1 MVDLTKLNVG
11 DVILLRNGTEV
22 NIETIT
28 CNRESIFPFTII
40 GYTNSG
46 QEFAEK
52 YQQNGYFSLSDNPK
66 DIVEITKKSCLLDY
80 CLKIEDD
87 SFGAF

>member
-22 NIETIT
+22 NVEIT
-28 CNRESIFPFTII
+28 SYNKDRIFPFIVM
-40 GYTNSG
+40 GYTNLG
-46 QEFAEK
+46 QEFVEG
-52 YQQNGYFSLSDNPK
+52 YQQNGCFSLSENPK

-87 SFGAF
+87 SFRAF

>member
-11 DVILLRNGTEV
+11 DVILLKNGTEV
-22 NIETIT
+22 NVEIT
-28 CNRESIFPFTII
+28 DYNKDRIFPFVVM
-40 GYTNSG
+40 GYTNLG
-46 QEFAEK
+46 QEFVEG
-52 YQQNGYFSLSDNPK
+52 YQQNGCFSLSENPK

-87 SFGAF
+87 GFGAF

>member
-1 MVDLTKLNVG
+1 MVDLTKLNVE
-11 DVILLRNGTEV
+11 DVVLLRNGTEV
-22 NIETIT
+22 NVETIDYDKD
-28 CNRESIFPFTII
+28 RIFTFMVM
-40 GYTNSG
+40 GYTNLG
-46 QEFAEK
+46 QEFVEE
-52 YQQNGYFSLSDNPK
+52 YQQNGYFSLSENPK

>member
-11 DVILLRNGTEV
+11 DVILLKNGTEV
-22 NIETIT
+22 NVEIT
-28 CNRESIFPFTII
+28 DYNKDRIFPFIVM
-40 GYTNSG
+40 GYTNLG
-46 QEFAEK
+46 QEFVEE
-52 YQQNGYFSLSDNPK
+52 YQQNGYFSFSENPK

>member
-11 DVILLRNGTEV
+11 DVVLLRNGTEV
-22 NIETIT
+22 NVETIDYDKD
-28 CNRESIFPFTII
+28 RIFTFMVM
-40 GYTNSG
+40 GYTNLG
-46 QEFAEK
+46 QEFVEK
-52 YQQNGYFSLSDNPK
+52 YQQNGYFSLSKNPK

>member
-1 MVDLTKLNVG
+1 MVDLTKLNTG
-11 DVILLRNGTEV
+11 DVILLRNGIEV
-22 NIETIT
+22 NVEMAGY
-28 CNRESIFPFTII
+28 NEDRIFPFIVM

-46 QEFAEK
+46 QEFVEE
-52 YQQNGYFSLSDNPK
+52 YQQNGYFSLSENSK

>member
-1 MVDLTKLNVG
+1 MVNLTKLNVG
-11 DVILLRNGTEV
+11 DVVLLRNGTEV
-22 NIETIT
+22 NVETIDYDKD
-28 CNRESIFPFTII
+28 RIFTFMVM
-40 GYTNSG
+40 GYTNLG
-46 QEFAEK
+46 QEFVEK
-52 YQQNGYFSLSDNPK
+52 YQQNGYFSLSENPK

>member
-11 DVILLRNGTEV
+11 DVVLLRNGTEV
-22 NIETIT
+22 NVETIDYDKD
-28 CNRESIFPFTII
+28 RIFTFMVM
-40 GYTNSG
+40 GYTNLG
-46 QEFAEK
+46 QEFVEK
-52 YQQNGYFSLSDNPK
+52 YQQNGYFLLSENPK

>member
-11 DVILLRNGTEV
+11 DVILLRNGIEV
-22 NIETIT
+22 NVEMTGY
-28 CNRESIFPFTII
+28 NEDRIFPFIVM

-46 QEFAEK
+46 QEFVEG
-52 YQQNGYFSLSDNPK
+52 YQQNGCFSLSENSK